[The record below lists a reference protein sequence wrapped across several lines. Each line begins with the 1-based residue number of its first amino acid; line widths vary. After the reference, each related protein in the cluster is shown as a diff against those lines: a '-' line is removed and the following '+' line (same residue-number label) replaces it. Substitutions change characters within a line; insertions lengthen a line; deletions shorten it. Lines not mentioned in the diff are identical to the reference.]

1 MVLRLFG
8 ARLIAWMRRSSTKR
22 AAVRPAKLSHD
33 PSLVLLGPTHWLN
46 TVEFPFERKAFET
59 DDGVMHYVDVGQG
72 RPIVFL
78 HGSPTW
84 SFLYRKLIANLSK
97 DYRCIGV
104 DHLGLGLS
112 EKPKKIDY
120 SPAAHARRLEALI
133 DRLDLFDVTVVGH
146 DFGGSIGMDWA
157 ARNPNRFR
165 DMILFNSW
173 LWSLHNSVVIRF
185 VTQVTTSSLNLFW
198 FRLLNPSPKFYLP
211 ILFADKHNLPK
222 WVQDQFQHAFN
233 NQFETYCP
241 EALSRAMTARDGWF
255 ESVAERFAAL
265 NKPCLILWGGDDQ
278 TYGQDALARMEA
290 ILPNAATVVLPNVGN
305 YVPEEAPQL
314 SIQHIRAFIS

>member
-72 RPIVFL
+72 RPMVF
-78 HGSPTW
+78 H
-84 SFLYRKLIANLSK
+84 
-97 DYRCIGV
+97 
-104 DHLGLGLS
+104 HLGLGLS

-173 LWSLHNSVVIRF
+173 LWSLHKSVVIRF